1 MNISLDSII
10 NIDSEIVYRTNKD
23 GTVVVMKMDNDDK
36 FYKITGVA
44 AEMWHQ
50 FSKNDKPLNKIIN
63 DLSNV
68 YEVPREQILTDAKD
82 FLEKIHNL
90 KLVTTS

>member
-1 MNISLDSII
+1 MSISLESKI
-10 NIDSEIVYRTNKD
+10 NIDSEIVFRTNKD

-50 FSKNDKPLNKIIN
+50 FGKNDKSLEVIIAE
-63 DLSNV
+63 LSETYNI
-68 YEVPREQILTDAKD
+68 PRDQILSDAKD
-82 FLEKIHNL
+82 FLEKISNL
-90 KLVTTS
+90 KLITTS